1 MMVKRILSM
10 AAALAAAFTFT
21 ITPVSAD
28 DDDSPVVITFN
39 SDSASLTNNSEP
51 ALSFDSESY
60 ADYIHLTRDAEKAG
74 LKMSQDKDTY
84 YQGVSLKV
92 SASTSGVDGYFPCS
106 GAILDDDNNQ
116 VYPDAPESDDTDNM
130 SIIGVELHAED
141 FGLTCFD
148 GCFINFAYRL
158 TEDDETALEDS
169 SIWVYSADDNSARQ
183 GNATKLTVNTTLDD
197 NVTQY
202 RDNATVSVPVGSDT
216 TGSSTKI
223 IFEIPVSGAVD
234 GEVLYLDN
242 IKIQLPGSEY
252 IANVDGYNANAAKR
266 ETVDTLKITK
276 KGNTDGLDGKVEK
289 SSTKTSPVVVVV
301 IVVAVLV
308 VGAAIFFIIKKFRH
322 RFY

>member
-1 MMVKRILSM
+1 M
-10 AAALAAAFTFT
+10 
-21 ITPVSAD
+21 
-28 DDDSPVVITFN
+28 
-39 SDSASLTNNSEP
+39 LTDQSEP

-60 ADYIHLTRDAEKAG
+60 SNYIHLTRDADKAG

-84 YQGVSLKV
+84 YQGVSLKI
-92 SASTSGVDGYFPCS
+92 SANTSGVEGYFPCS
-106 GAILDDDNNQ
+106 GSILDDDNNQ

-141 FGLTCFD
+141 FGLSCFD
-148 GCFINFAYRL
+148 GCFINFAYRFA
-158 TEDDETALEDS
+158 EDDETALADS
-169 SIWVYSADDNSARQ
+169 SIWVYAADDNSARQ

-216 TGSSTKI
+216 TSSSTKI
-223 IFEIPVSGAVD
+223 IFEIPTSGAIN

-242 IKIQLPGSEY
+242 IKIQLPDNTY
-252 IANVDGYNANAAKR
+252 VANVDDYNPNAAKR

-276 KGNTDGLDGKVEK
+276 KGNTEGLDGKVEK
-289 SSTKTSPVVVVV
+289 SSDKTSPLVVVI

-308 VGAAIFFIIKKFRH
+308 VGVAVFFVVKKLRN